1 MASKKSK
8 YLSLTIITM
17 VLMTLTSVVG
27 TRCYAQVILK
37 KDSLTMQ
44 RRQIISDEKVLVG
57 KDTVSIILPERNY
70 GRYDRGLYNYLFIPK
85 GKWDFGLT
93 ASYGEFN
100 TEDVQVLSI
109 LKDFNFKGKIYSIH
123 PHIGYFVRNNQSV
136 GLKFTYSRGV
146 ADLGKLS
153 VDIDDD
159 LNFSIHDVSYY
170 SESFSFGTYYRNYVG
185 LGRDKRFGIF
195 NEVDLSFQSGSSR
208 FKRFYNDEPKDT
220 KTVITQA
227 SLNFSPGL
235 AVFIQNN
242 VAFNVSFGVFGIKWR
257 KEHQL
262 TNDVDEG
269 TRFSSGANFR
279 FNIFNIDFG
288 LLVVI

>member
-1 MASKKSK
+1 MN
-8 YLSLTIITM
+8 LNDIIKPNGF
-17 VLMTLTSVVG
+17 LRAL
-27 TRCYAQVILK
+27 ILFVMFVPVFSQGQIVTK
-37 KDSLTMQ
+37 KDSLSDM
-44 RRQIISDEKVLVG
+44 RRKLISDEKVLVG
-57 KDTVSIILPERNY
+57 KDTVSIILPEHNF

-85 GKWDFGLT
+85 GKWSFGLS

-100 TEDVQVLSI
+100 TEDVQILQI
-109 LKDFNFKGKIYSIH
+109 LKDFDFKGKIYSIS
-123 PHIGYFVRNNQSV
+123 PTIGYFVRNNQSV

-146 ADLGKLS
+146 ADLGKLA
-153 VDIDDD
+153 VDFDDD
-159 LNFSIHDVSYY
+159 LNFSIKDVSYY
-170 SESFSFGTYYRNYVG
+170 TESFVFGTFYRNYVG

-208 FKRFYNDEPKDT
+208 FKRLYNDEPKDT

-242 VAFNVSFGVFGIKWR
+242 VAFNISFGVFGLKWR

-262 TNDVDEG
+262 TNNVDEG

-279 FNIFNIDFG
+279 FNIFNINFG
-288 LLVVI
+288 LMVVI